1 MLRPLGRGLRDTLD
15 NLLPFILAS
24 FAWWASVLMIVTA
37 PAGTI
42 ALFTFADPRRL
53 GEHLRPSRA
62 ELTAVLRRELLRGWL
77 LALAFAVPVLVLVN
91 NLRVYTNS
99 DGPVRWLAPLWILLL
114 ILAVT
119 AGGIAVS
126 LWAVHGRS
134 ISAAI
139 RQSVLLTLG
148 RAHLQLPVTLI
159 LWVIVAIGGILVVPA
174 LMFIPPLVA
183 VTFNHITYDALGISL
198 DDPLEPTPERRAED
212 ARTRGGKYSV
222 G

>member
-24 FAWWASVLMIVTA
+24 FVWWGSALLIVTA

-42 ALFTFADPRRL
+42 ALFTFADPNRL
-53 GEHLRPSRA
+53 SEHLRPTRT
-62 ELTAVLRRELLRGWL
+62 ELAAVLRRDLLRGWL
-77 LALAFAVPVLVLVN
+77 LALAVAAPVLVLVN
-91 NLRVYTNS
+91 NLRVYANS
-99 DGPVRWLAPLWILLL
+99 DGVVRWLAPLWMLLL

-119 AGGIAVS
+119 TGGIAAS
-126 LWAVHGRS
+126 LRAVHGRT

-139 RQSVLLTLG
+139 RQALILALG
-148 RAHLQLPVTLI
+148 RAHLLLPVMLI
-159 LWVIVAIGGILVVPA
+159 LWAIVALGGVLVVPA
-174 LMFIPPLVA
+174 LMFVPPLVA

-198 DDPLEPTPERRAED
+198 DDPLEPTPERLAED